1 MTARH
6 RLANRRAL
14 ETIAIEHDGQRYKI
28 SLGREFHGL
37 ELLEPRRMEGPFGPV
52 MEVFINAQQVNS
64 NADVL
69 ASDGA
74 ILMSLLLQHGCAIEQ
89 LLHSVGICGKGLDTC
104 IAQFDSRRGTAGIDR
119 RNPLPLYTGLLEVTQ
134 REHSFSLFIL
144 CKDDH
149 RLGDHSIENGNQ
161 GP

>member
-1 MTARH
+1 MTQRH

-37 ELLEPRRMEGPFGPV
+37 ELLEPRRMDGPFGPV
-52 MEVFINAQQVNS
+52 LEVFINAQQVNS

-74 ILMSLLLQHGCAIEQ
+74 ILMSLLLQHGCAIETIN
-89 LLHSVGICGKGLDTC
+89 HAMK
-104 IAQFDSRRGTAGIDR
+104 
-119 RNPLPLYTGLLEVTQ
+119 RNPDGSPSSPLGRAAALIASAGDQ
-134 REHSFSLFIL
+134 R
-144 CKDDH
+144 
-149 RLGDHSIENGNQ
+149 
-161 GP
+161 